1 MTPRMLA
8 HALSE
13 SHPEWAAQ
21 KKQRSAVL
29 ENDQQLV
36 AQIASGISSH
46 YQAILAKYPQLNTT
60 DVPPRAFYY
69 AASSDEGADAR
80 LHTLAEDAAAYEA
93 DRLDTAKV
101 TEHCLYPKLSVFAW
115 REFRIRCCRI
125 DEKRSSNTHG
135 TQGNVWLHPDVVGL
149 RDLGAHWHREV
160 RDCVSV
166 ASERRT
172 ELWSFEVKLTI
183 DRSNVRRHFFQTVSN
198 SSWAHFGYLV
208 AERFNGQG
216 TLDELRMLSAAHG
229 IGVIR
234 LDARDLDES
243 RILIPARERIDLD
256 WDMINRLVE
265 ANADFRTYIKRLRE
279 FHQTGELRPAD
290 LWDSQTPFQLR
301 CCS

>member
-13 SHPEWAAQ
+13 SHPQWAAQ

-36 AQIASGISSH
+36 ARIAGEISSH

-135 TQGNVWLHPDVVGL
+135 AQGNVWLHPDVVGI
-149 RDLGAHWHREV
+149 RDLGAHWHR
-160 RDCVSV
+160 
-166 ASERRT
+166 
-172 ELWSFEVKLTI
+172 
-183 DRSNVRRHFFQTVSN
+183 
-198 SSWAHFGYLV
+198 
-208 AERFNGQG
+208 
-216 TLDELRMLSAAHG
+216 
-229 IGVIR
+229 
-234 LDARDLDES
+234 
-243 RILIPARERIDLD
+243 
-256 WDMINRLVE
+256 
-265 ANADFRTYIKRLRE
+265 
-279 FHQTGELRPAD
+279 
-290 LWDSQTPFQLR
+290 
-301 CCS
+301 